1 MTHSSMTHS
10 SPSTRPEPTP
20 LDSRPLAGR
29 TALVAGA
36 TRGAG
41 RVIARELA
49 AAGAFVW
56 CTGRSTAGRPSD
68 YGRPETI
75 DGTVELIRAAGGE
88 GQAVVC
94 DHLDEESL
102 SALAERVE
110 AEGRGLDILVGDIG
124 GEAYVSWGQPLWE
137 ADAVQGRRLLETGLL
152 SHVLTARA
160 LLPLLTRT
168 PGGLH
173 LEITDGTSDYNAT
186 HFRESIWLDLTKTAI
201 SRFAFGL
208 SHELGPVGA
217 TAVALTPGWLRSE
230 MMLEGFATSEEAWL
244 SDALDESNEATP
256 RDFAISETPHLIGRG
271 IAALAADPDRHR
283 FTGRTLSSFDLA
295 VTYDLT
301 DLDGSRPDVWGFLA
315 AKEDDPC
322 VDPMTFR

>member
-1 MTHSSMTHS
+1 MTHSPAPAQS
-10 SPSTRPEPTP
+10 STRTAPTR

-41 RVIARELA
+41 RAIARELA

-56 CTGRSTAGRPSD
+56 CTGRSTAGAPSD

-75 DGTVELIRAAGGE
+75 EETVDLIRAAGGE

-137 ADAVQGRRLLETGLL
+137 GDGAQGRRLLETGLL
-152 SHVLTARA
+152 SHLLTARA

-173 LEITDGTSDYNAT
+173 IEITDGTSAYNAT

-208 SHELGPVGA
+208 SHELAPVGA

-230 MMLEGFATSEEAWL
+230 MMLEGFATTEETWL
-244 SDALDESNEATP
+244 TDALDESNEAAP

-283 FTGRTLSSFDLA
+283 FTGLTLSSFDLA
-295 VTYDLT
+295 GTYDLT
-301 DLDGSRPDVWGFLA
+301 DLDGSRPDSWGYLA
-315 AKEDDPC
+315 AKEDDPSA
-322 VDPMTFR
+322 DPMTFR

>member
-1 MTHSSMTHS
+1 MTHSPAPAQS
-10 SPSTRPEPTP
+10 STRPAPTR

-41 RVIARELA
+41 RAIAREFA

-56 CTGRSTAGRPSD
+56 CTGRSTAGAPSD

-75 DGTVELIRAAGGE
+75 EETVDLIRAAGGE

-102 SALAERVE
+102 SALAEQVE

-137 ADAVQGRRLLETGLL
+137 GDGAQGRRLLETGLL
-152 SHVLTARA
+152 SHLLTARA

-173 LEITDGTSDYNAT
+173 IEITDGTSAYNAT

-208 SHELGPVGA
+208 SHELAPVGA

-230 MMLEGFATSEEAWL
+230 MMLEGFATTEETWL
-244 SDALDESNEATP
+244 TDALDESNEAAP

-283 FTGRTLSSFDLA
+283 FTGLTLSSFDLA
-295 VTYDLT
+295 GTYDLT
-301 DLDGSRPDVWGFLA
+301 DLDGSRPDSWGYLA
-315 AKEDDPC
+315 AKEDDPSA
-322 VDPMTFR
+322 DPMTFR